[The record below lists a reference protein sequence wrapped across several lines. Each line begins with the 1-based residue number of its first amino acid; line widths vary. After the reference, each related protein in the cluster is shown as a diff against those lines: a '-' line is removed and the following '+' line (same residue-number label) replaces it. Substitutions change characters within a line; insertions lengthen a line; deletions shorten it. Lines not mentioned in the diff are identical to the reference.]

1 MYRMP
6 ADVDFYGADLAWLR
20 THRIELQN
28 CLSAISLGQSYTVNG
43 RAITRANYDQIRSAL
58 GAVAAEITR
67 QEAILAGTTQTN
79 SRSVFPRFC

>member
-1 MYRMP
+1 MP

-28 CLSAISLGQSYTVNG
+28 CLSAISLGQSYTVAG
-43 RAITRANYDQIRSAL
+43 RAITRANYNEMRTAL
-58 GAVAAEITR
+58 GGVTAEITR
-67 QEAILAGTTQTN
+67 QESILAGAAQSN